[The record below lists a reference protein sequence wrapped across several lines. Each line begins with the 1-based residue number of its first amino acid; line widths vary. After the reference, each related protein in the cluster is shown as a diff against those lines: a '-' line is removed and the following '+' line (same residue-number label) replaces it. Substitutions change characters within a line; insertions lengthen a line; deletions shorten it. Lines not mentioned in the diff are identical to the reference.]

1 MTMTTN
7 TESASNRNEQIIP
20 INKLWRVGLIA
31 AAGATFANLVFFWVS
46 KAMFGISYIIPM
58 GGPSGPLEPLPAAII
73 IVFDVV
79 PAVGA
84 TILLALLGKYVARPI
99 RLFWIISGVVFV
111 LSFILPLTLPS
122 SVAASTKIGL
132 GLMHPIAWLVIAGV
146 LTRLGREQ

>member
-1 MTMTTN
+1 MTTTTN

-20 INKLWRVGLIA
+20 INKFWRVGLIA
-31 AAGATFANLVFFWVS
+31 AAGATFANLVFFWFT
-46 KAMFGISYIIPM
+46 KAVFGISYIIPM

-79 PAVGA
+79 SAVGA

-99 RLFWIISGVVFV
+99 RLFWIISGVLFL

-122 SVAASTKIGL
+122 SVATSTKIGL
-132 GLMHPIAWLVIAGV
+132 GLMHPIAWLVIAVV